1 MATGVKQSSR
11 KATWVQLDSHKH
23 FIDTNSSF
31 IREASSLIALIPG
44 SLAIYA
50 LCVLTTQALFAYGST
65 LFGIIT
71 IPSLVL
77 IYLCLTSS
85 ALDYVMRTVT
95 RALTLC
101 KLVVQMPS
109 IVLRKRR
116 NQTQITMSSPIEIE
130 TINYMKDDIGI
141 SVENAERYFEKF
153 AYSNNPSENLA
164 TIVGTSSAHQIARL
178 RTYSNRLTAS
188 NFNKRFISKDSG
200 NLWFQII
207 SFAISLFVSY
217 TMAPAII
224 GLISFTAYPLLNLC
238 LTALI
243 HFATFNT
250 VRNIIHQ
257 ITSTYINQDAIK
269 KKYPHKKHPQK
280 YNERFLVEALI
291 EKYLNRGSFKFRKP
305 SRLTEAL
312 ERPEEVELNTEQHIS
327 YTIQNLYARLNSYL
341 RSKSFSVEPVKI
353 VSHISIY
360 YTPLIFFVFFLIN
373 PTFCQALLCYQIST
387 FVMHKIDLA
396 VFKIRYQRPAIA
408 LSTVTYLFTLPG
420 QLIMTHIIS
429 QAILQLL
436 LANIAAITLLNLP
449 IMIIT
454 YLITWVYL
462 SAEIVQ
468 SSKSVANTLF
478 NFSQFFIGVLNPR
491 KLKAANTNER
501 IYEPSEFLAHA
512 LTPREVLYL
521 SCASSSQQ
529 QDHNTTNGM
538 GNGNQ

>member
-1 MATGVKQSSR
+1 MTIEAKQGSPRATR
-11 KATWVQLDSHKH
+11 VQLDSHKH

-31 IREASSLIALIPG
+31 ISEASSLIALIPG

-50 LCVLTTQALFAYGST
+50 LCVLTTQALLAYGST

-77 IYLCLTSS
+77 IYLCLASS
-85 ALDYVMRTVT
+85 VLDYVMRTVT

-130 TINYMKDDIGI
+130 TINYMKNDVEI
-141 SVENAERYFEKF
+141 SVEDAERHLEKF

-164 TIVGTSSAHQIARL
+164 TIVGTSSAAHMARL
-178 RTYSNRLTAS
+178 QIYSRRLRAS
-188 NFNKRFISKDSG
+188 SFDKRFISKDSG

-207 SFAISLFVSY
+207 SFAISLFVTY
-217 TMAPAII
+217 TAAPVIT
-224 GLISFTAYPLLNLC
+224 GLISFTAYPLLNFC
-238 LTALI
+238 VTALI

-250 VRNIIHQ
+250 TRNIIHQ

-269 KKYPHKKHPQK
+269 KKYPDKKHPEK

-291 EKYLNRGSFKFRKP
+291 EKYLNRSSLKFRRP
-305 SRLTEAL
+305 SRLADAL
-312 ERPEEVELNTEQHIS
+312 ERPEEVEHYTERHIS
-327 YTIQNLYARLNSYL
+327 ITIQNLYARLNSYL
-341 RSKSFSVEPVKI
+341 RSKNFSAEPVKI
-353 VSHISIY
+353 ISHISIY

-396 VFKIRYQRPAIA
+396 VFKIKYQRPAIA

-449 IMIIT
+449 IMTIT

-491 KLKAANTNER
+491 KLKAANANEQTH
-501 IYEPSEFLAHA
+501 EPSDFLAQA

-521 SCASSSQQ
+521 SYTSSSQQ
-529 QDHNTTNGM
+529 RDHNATDGIR
-538 GNGNQ
+538 NGN